1 MTISCSRI
9 YLARGARRNCEP
21 INLQLFLPFLLVLS
35 MSQLPIYTPPVQ
47 TNTANVSGEGFD
59 SSAES
64 EEVGLEDFGTG
75 ELIKQTTSLCPICLA
90 KIDATVYHRN
100 GAVYMDKQCLDHGR
114 YSALLASERRHY
126 YVTDPNVETMASCC
140 GPGQHCG
147 DQVENHS
154 CNMLLEITQSCNLT
168 CPTCYAGSSP
178 QNKSFMSVEKFTE
191 IIDGLLEKGKGDAD
205 LIQLS
210 GGEPTIHPQFFEI
223 LEMALSKG
231 IKQVYI
237 NTNAIKLS
245 RREFAQ
251 RVASYGN
258 RVSVYLQF
266 DGFKESTYDLL
277 RGRADLLETKIR
289 AADYC
294 EEFGINTVPTMTLT
308 REINDD
314 EVGKFIDWA
323 SSRPNSIRKVMIQP
337 AMYSGRYDNPRLIQR
352 MTVADVVNEI
362 CDQTGGAFTADDFT
376 PIPCSDPNCF
386 SLGVAVRSKDGL
398 MPISRYLPRYQDWA
412 APANQ
417 QMIAAVSDTFDSA
430 GSFADLMSKVVA
442 SDALEGL
449 DDDALDALLDMIE
462 QLPENAAGSHD
473 SQNWNGMFAIGI
485 KPFMDA
491 YSYDQ
496 DRIDKCCVH
505 IISADGTPVSFCEY
519 NAINRPTGNL

>member
-1 MTISCSRI
+1 MT
-9 YLARGARRNCEP
+9 
-21 INLQLFLPFLLVLS
+21 
-35 MSQLPIYTPPVQ
+35 QLPIYQPQLDKAPTPVTDP
-47 TNTANVSGEGFD
+47 
-59 SSAES
+59 AE
-64 EEVGLEDFGTG
+64 LADFGSG
-75 ELIKQTTSLCPICLA
+75 DFIKSTKSLCPVCLN
-90 KIDATVYHRN
+90 KIQANVYER
-100 GAVYMDKQCLDHGR
+100 GGSVYMDKACQEHGQ
-114 YSALLASERRHY
+114 YSARIASERRHY
-126 YVTDPNVETMASCC
+126 YVSDPNVESLVSCC

-147 DQVENHS
+147 DQTENHS

-178 QNKSFMSVEKFTE
+178 QNKTFMSVEQFTNT
-191 IIDGLLEKGKGDAD
+191 IDGLLEKGKGDAD

-210 GGEPTIHPQFFEI
+210 GGEPTIHPEFFEI
-223 LEMALSKG
+223 LEIALDRG
-231 IKQVYI
+231 IKQVYV

-251 RVASYGN
+251 RLASYGD

-266 DGFKESTYDLL
+266 DGFKPATYELL

-289 AADYC
+289 AADLC
-294 EEFGINTVPTMTLT
+294 EELGINTVPTMTVT

-323 SSRPNSIRKVMIQP
+323 ASRPRSVRKVMIQP
-337 AMYSGRYDNPRLIQR
+337 AMYSGRYDNPRLIER
-352 MTVADVVNEI
+352 MTVADVVNDI
-362 CDQTGGAFTADDFT
+362 CEQTGVFSADDFT

-398 MPISRYLPRYQDWA
+398 MPISRYLPRYQQWA
-412 APANQ
+412 NPANQ
-417 QMIAAVSDTFDSA
+417 EMIAAVSDTFDSA
-430 GSFADLMSKVVA
+430 GTFAELMSKVVA
-442 SDALEGL
+442 SDALSGL
-449 DDDALDALLDMIE
+449 DDDALDALLDLVE
-462 QLPENAAGSHD
+462 QLPEDATASHD
-473 SQNWNGMFAIGI
+473 PQNWNGMFAIGI

-519 NAINRPTGNL
+519 NAINRPQGNL

>member
-1 MTISCSRI
+1 MT
-9 YLARGARRNCEP
+9 
-21 INLQLFLPFLLVLS
+21 
-35 MSQLPIYTPPVQ
+35 QLPIYPSLPTSTAPPV
-47 TNTANVSGEGFD
+47 ALD
-59 SSAES
+59 ES
-64 EEVGLEDFGTG
+64 KLVGFGTG
-75 ELIKQTTSLCPICLA
+75 EFIKKTKSLCPVCLQ
-90 KIDATVYHRN
+90 KIEANVYERN
-100 GAVYMDKQCLDHGR
+100 GAVYMDKECEEHGQ
-114 YSALLASERRHY
+114 YCSLLASERRHY
-126 YVTDPNVETMASCC
+126 YVADPNVESLACCC

-178 QNKSFMSVEKFTE
+178 QNKSFMSVEKFKQT
-191 IIDGLLEKGKGDAD
+191 IDGLLEKGKGDAD

-210 GGEPTIHPQFFEI
+210 GGEPTIHPDFFEI
-223 LEMALSKG
+223 LEYALERG

-245 RREFAQ
+245 RREFAE
-251 RVASYGN
+251 RVASYGS

-266 DGFKESTYDLL
+266 DGFKSSTYDLL

-289 AADYC
+289 AADLC

-323 SSRPNSIRKVMIQP
+323 SSRPRSIRKVMIQP
-337 AMYSGRYDNPRLIQR
+337 AMYSGRYDNPRLIER
-352 MTVADVVNEI
+352 MTVADVVNDI
-362 CDQTGGAFTADDFT
+362 CTQTSGVFSPDDFT

-386 SLGVAVRSKDGL
+386 SLGVAVRAKEGL
-398 MPISRYLPRYQDWA
+398 MPISRYLPRYQEWA
-412 APANQ
+412 NPANQ

-430 GSFADLMSKVVA
+430 GTFADLMSKVVG
-442 SDALEGL
+442 SDALTGL
-449 DDDALDALLDMIE
+449 DDAALDALLDLVE
-462 QLPENAAGSHD
+462 QLPDDAKASHD
-473 SQNWNGMFAIGI
+473 PQNWNGMFAIGI

-505 IISADGTPVSFCEY
+505 IIAADGTPVSFCEY
-519 NAINRPTGNL
+519 NAVNRPMGNL

>member
-1 MTISCSRI
+1 
-9 YLARGARRNCEP
+9 
-21 INLQLFLPFLLVLS
+21 
-35 MSQLPIYTPPVQ
+35 
-47 TNTANVSGEGFD
+47 
-59 SSAES
+59 
-64 EEVGLEDFGTG
+64 
-75 ELIKQTTSLCPICLA
+75 
-90 KIDATVYHRN
+90 
-100 GAVYMDKQCLDHGR
+100 
-114 YSALLASERRHY
+114 
-126 YVTDPNVETMASCC
+126 
-140 GPGQHCG
+140 
-147 DQVENHS
+147 
-154 CNMLLEITQSCNLT
+154 
-168 CPTCYAGSSP
+168 
-178 QNKSFMSVEKFTE
+178 MSVGKFTE
-191 IIDGLLEKGKGDAD
+191 IVDGLLKQGKGDAD

-210 GGEPTIHPQFFEI
+210 GGEPTIHPEFFEI
-223 LEMALSKG
+223 LEIALDKG

-251 RVASYGN
+251 RVAGYGS

-266 DGFKESTYDLL
+266 DGFKESTYRSL

-289 AADYC
+289 AADLC
-294 EEFGINTVPTMTLT
+294 EELGINTVPTMTLT

-314 EVGKFIDWA
+314 EVGKFIAWA

-352 MTVADVVNEI
+352 MTVADVVEEI
-362 CDQTGGAFTADDFT
+362 CDQTDGTFSAEDFT

-386 SLGVAVRSKDGL
+386 SLAVALRSNDGL
-398 MPISRYLPRYQDWA
+398 MPISRYLPRYRQWTS
-412 APANQ
+412 PANQ

-442 SDALEGL
+442 SDALQGL
-449 DDDALDALLDMIE
+449 DDAALDALLDIIE
-462 QLPENAAGSHD
+462 QLPEGAADSHD

-505 IISADGTPVSFCEY
+505 IISADGRPVSFCQY
-519 NAINRPTGNL
+519 NAVNRPTGNL

>member
-1 MTISCSRI
+1 MT
-9 YLARGARRNCEP
+9 
-21 INLQLFLPFLLVLS
+21 
-35 MSQLPIYTPPVQ
+35 QLPIYPTPVADP
-47 TNTANVSGEGFD
+47 NGPSDHDVSVENL
-59 SSAES
+59 AA
-64 EEVGLEDFGTG
+64 FGTG
-75 ELIKQTTSLCPICLA
+75 ELIKQTLSLCPVCLT
-90 KIDATVYHRN
+90 KIDASVYERN
-100 GAVYMDKQCLDHGR
+100 GAVYMDKECREHGR

-126 YVTDPNVETMASCC
+126 YVADPNVESLASCC

-178 QNKSFMSVEKFTE
+178 QNKTFMSVEQFTKTL
-191 IIDGLLEKGKGDAD
+191 DGLLEKGKGDAD

-210 GGEPTIHPQFFEI
+210 GGEPTIHPAFFEI
-223 LEMALSKG
+223 VEIALEKG

-245 RREFAQ
+245 RREFAE
-251 RVASYGN
+251 RVASYGS

-266 DGFKESTYDLL
+266 DGFKPSTYGLL
-277 RGRADLLETKIR
+277 RGREDLLETKIR
-289 AADYC
+289 AADLC
-294 EEFGINTVPTMTLT
+294 EELGINTVPTMTLT
-308 REINDD
+308 RGINAD
-314 EVGKFIDWA
+314 EVGKFIEWA
-323 SSRPNSIRKVMIQP
+323 SSRPRSVRKVMIQP
-337 AMYSGRYDNPRLIQR
+337 AMYSGRYENPRLIER

-362 CDQTGGAFTADDFT
+362 CAQTNGVFSADDFT

-386 SLGVAVRSKDGL
+386 SLAVAVRAKNGL
-398 MPISRYLPRYQDWA
+398 MPISRYLPRYEKWA
-412 APANQ
+412 LPANQ

-430 GSFADLMSKVVA
+430 GSFAELMGKVVG
-442 SDALEGL
+442 SDALSDL
-449 DDDALDALLDMIE
+449 DDAALDALLDLIE
-462 QLPENAAGSHD
+462 ELPGDAAASHD
-473 SQNWNGMFAIGI
+473 PQNWNGMLAIGI

-519 NAINRPTGNL
+519 NAVNRPSGNL

>member
-1 MTISCSRI
+1 MT
-9 YLARGARRNCEP
+9 A
-21 INLQLFLPFLLVLS
+21 
-35 MSQLPIYTPPVQ
+35 LPIYQAPQAGVASPKEDDYVEL
-47 TNTANVSGEGFD
+47 V
-59 SSAES
+59 
-64 EEVGLEDFGTG
+64 DFGQG
-75 ELIKQTTSLCPICLA
+75 EHIKQTTSLCPVCIK
-90 KIDATVYHRN
+90 KIDANVYQR
-100 GAVYMDKQCLDHGR
+100 GDAVFMDKECAEHGK

-126 YVTDPNVETMASCC
+126 YVADPEVESLACCC
-140 GPGQHCG
+140 GPTQHCG

-178 QNKSFMSVEKFTE
+178 QNKSFMSVEQFTTT
-191 IIDGLLEKGKGDAD
+191 IDGLLEKGKGDAD

-210 GGEPTIHPQFFEI
+210 GGEPTIHPEFFEI
-223 LEMALSKG
+223 LEIALDRG

-245 RREFAQ
+245 RREFAE

-266 DGFKESTYDLL
+266 DGFKPATYGLL
-277 RGRADLLETKIR
+277 RGREDLLETKIR
-289 AADYC
+289 AADLC
-294 EEFGINTVPTMTLT
+294 EELGINTVPTMTLT

-314 EVGKFIDWA
+314 EVGKFIEWA
-323 SSRPNSIRKVMIQP
+323 SSRPNSVRKVMIQP
-337 AMYSGRYDNPRLIQR
+337 AMYSGRYDNPRLIER
-352 MTVADVVNEI
+352 MTVADVVNDI
-362 CDQTGGAFTADDFT
+362 CDQTEDVFVPDDFT

-386 SLGVAVRSKDGL
+386 SMGVALRTPTGL
-398 MPISRYLPRYQDWA
+398 MPISRYLPRYKEWA
-412 APANQ
+412 KPANQ

-430 GSFADLMSKVVA
+430 GSFADLMGKVLA
-442 SDALEGL
+442 SDALNDL
-449 DDDALDALLDMIE
+449 DDSALDALLDLIQE
-462 QLPENAAGSHD
+462 LPEDAPASHD
-473 SQNWNGMFAIGI
+473 PQNWNGMFAIGI

-519 NAINRPTGNL
+519 NAINRPSGTCICNNS

>member
-1 MTISCSRI
+1 MT
-9 YLARGARRNCEP
+9 
-21 INLQLFLPFLLVLS
+21 
-35 MSQLPIYTPPVQ
+35 QLPIYSPTGQ
-47 TNTANVSGEGFD
+47 NGLG
-59 SSAES
+59 SSAVSPKDAEGLS
-64 EEVGLEDFGTG
+64 DEELLKDFGTG
-75 ELIKQTTSLCPICLA
+75 ELIKQTQSLCPVCLN
-90 KIDATVYHRN
+90 KIEASVFERDN
-100 GAVYMDKQCLDHGR
+100 AVYMDKECAKHGR

-126 YVTDPNVETMASCC
+126 YVADPNVESLVSCC

-178 QNKSFMSVEKFTE
+178 QNKSFMSVEQFTST
-191 IIDGLLEKGKGDAD
+191 IDGLLAKGKGDAD

-210 GGEPTIHPQFFEI
+210 GGEPTIHPEFFEI
-223 LEMALSKG
+223 LEIALDRG

-245 RREFAQ
+245 RREFAE
-251 RVASYGN
+251 RVASYGS

-266 DGFKESTYDLL
+266 DGFKSSTYESL

-289 AADYC
+289 AADLC
-294 EEFGINTVPTMTLT
+294 EELGINTVPTMTLT

-314 EVGKFIDWA
+314 EVGKFLDWA
-323 SSRPNSIRKVMIQP
+323 AKRPRSIRKVMIQP
-337 AMYSGRYDNPRLIQR
+337 AMYSGRYDNPRLIER
-352 MTVADVVNEI
+352 MTLADVVNEI
-362 CDQTGGAFTADDFT
+362 SQQTDGTFNADDFT

-386 SLGVAVRSKDGL
+386 SVGVAVRTRTGL
-398 MPISRYLPRYQDWA
+398 MPISRYLPRYQEWA
-412 APANQ
+412 KPANQ

-430 GSFADLMSKVVA
+430 GTFADLMGKVVA
-442 SDALEGL
+442 SDALKGL
-449 DDDALDALLDMIE
+449 DDAALDALLDLIE
-462 QLPENAAGSHD
+462 QLPEEAPASHD
-473 SQNWNGMFAIGI
+473 PQNWNGMFAIGI

>member
-1 MTISCSRI
+1 MT
-9 YLARGARRNCEP
+9 
-21 INLQLFLPFLLVLS
+21 
-35 MSQLPIYTPPVQ
+35 QLPIYSPPAHNPI
-47 TNTANVSGEGFD
+47 TEPVSNGMEEENLVDFGEGEF
-59 SSAES
+59 
-64 EEVGLEDFGTG
+64 
-75 ELIKQTTSLCPICLA
+75 IKTTTSLCPVCLE
-90 KIDATVYHRN
+90 KIDASVYERN
-100 GAVYMDKQCLDHGR
+100 GAVYMDKQCAAHGR
-114 YSALLASERRHY
+114 YSAMLASERRHY
-126 YVTDPNVETMASCC
+126 YVADPDVESLACCC

-178 QNKSFMSVEKFTE
+178 ENKSFMSVEQFTKTL
-191 IIDGLLEKGKGDAD
+191 DDLLEKGKGDAD

-210 GGEPTIHPQFFEI
+210 GGEPTIHPEFFEI
-223 LEMALSKG
+223 VEIALAKG

-245 RREFAQ
+245 RRAFAE
-251 RVASYGN
+251 RVASYGS

-266 DGFKESTYDLL
+266 DGFKPSTYGLL
-277 RGRADLLETKIR
+277 RGREDLLETKIR
-289 AADYC
+289 AADLC
-294 EEFGINTVPTMTLT
+294 EELGINTVPTMTLT

-314 EVGKFIDWA
+314 EVGKFIQWA
-323 SSRPNSIRKVMIQP
+323 SARRRSVRKVMIQP
-337 AMYSGRYDNPRLIQR
+337 AMYSGRYDNPRLIER
-352 MTVADVVNEI
+352 MTVADVVNKI
-362 CDQTGGAFTADDFT
+362 CEQTDGTFTADDFT

-386 SLGVAVRSKDGL
+386 SLGVAVDGKDGL
-398 MPISRYLPRYQDWA
+398 LPISRYLPRYKDWA

-430 GSFADLMSKVVA
+430 SSFADLMGKVVA
-442 SDALEGL
+442 SDALTGL
-449 DDDALDALLDMIE
+449 DDQALDALLDLIE
-462 QLPENAAGSHD
+462 ELPQESTESHD
-473 SQNWNGMFAIGI
+473 PQNWSGMFAIGI